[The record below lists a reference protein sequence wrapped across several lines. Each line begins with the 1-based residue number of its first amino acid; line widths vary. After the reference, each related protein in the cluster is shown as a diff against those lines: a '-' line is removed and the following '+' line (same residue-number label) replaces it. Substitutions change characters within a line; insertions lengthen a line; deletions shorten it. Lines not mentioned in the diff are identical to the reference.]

1 MSCKFLNRPCR
12 RATQPLSLLKRGPV
26 RVRAR
31 ALLASLPGK
40 IGTRELAIVRERL
53 VLDRSDCRVENVEGS
68 IGPGNVLLI
77 VMEGQPVSEVVSG
90 FGMKNVTAERVAA
103 EACDEAERYLIANV
117 PVGPHLADQLLV
129 PMALA
134 GGGEFRTLS
143 PTPHTLTNA
152 SVIRQFLDVPIAIE
166 PETPDVCRIVVGK
179 KD

>member
-31 ALLASLPGK
+31 TLLASLPGK

-134 GGGEFRTLS
+134 GGGEFRTLT

-152 SVIRQFLDVPIAIE
+152 SVIRRFLDVSIAIE
-166 PETPDVCRIVVGK
+166 TETSEVCRIIVGK